1 MHFYGDD
8 MMADSSRTKT
18 RTNKKGA
25 GERRLL
31 IDPEQ
36 YERHHI
42 KLAII
47 MGHFT
52 LRHLNMVYQEFEGDL
67 ILPIVL
73 GEIAHHN
80 ILKFYS
86 QTGEYQHI
94 ERIIAT
100 DHDWQRHLE
109 PCNAFSISEATGI
122 PRETV
127 RRKVDKLVKKGWL
140 ARNARARSPSPRL
153 SDGILSRISTGT
165 FFRNCLIRAV
175 RSGPYWNQK
184 NPVLLARRRGR
195 DERENEYRP
204 GIEEDARH
212 REREFPFRS
221 DVFREAVLK
230 KGRLRL

>member
-1 MHFYGDD
+1 
-8 MMADSSRTKT
+8 MADSSRTKT

-31 IDPEQ
+31 IDTEQ

-86 QTGEYQHI
+86 QTGEYQDI

-140 ARNARARSPSPRL
+140 ARNARGEIAITEAVGRHFIPDFNRNLLQELLDTCSQIRSVLESKKPGSPR
-153 SDGILSRISTGT
+153 
-165 FFRNCLIRAV
+165 
-175 RSGPYWNQK
+175 K
-184 NPVLLARRRGR
+184 KARQGR
-195 DERENEYRP
+195 
-204 GIEEDARH
+204 
-212 REREFPFRS
+212 
-221 DVFREAVLK
+221 
-230 KGRLRL
+230 KGE